1 LLPAWLQ
8 SGNFRKV
15 ICAILVLGRM
25 ALLKRNEDIH
35 WLAKHIELIPNNIDE
50 NYLRNQVKRSLGK
63 LVRLDTDLADR
74 ICTKVQN
81 LKSKDENWQDV
92 WNDLQYELE
101 L

>member
-1 LLPAWLQ
+1 
-8 SGNFRKV
+8 
-15 ICAILVLGRM
+15 M

-63 LVRLDTDLADR
+63 LVRLNTNLADR
-74 ICTKVQN
+74 ISTKVQN